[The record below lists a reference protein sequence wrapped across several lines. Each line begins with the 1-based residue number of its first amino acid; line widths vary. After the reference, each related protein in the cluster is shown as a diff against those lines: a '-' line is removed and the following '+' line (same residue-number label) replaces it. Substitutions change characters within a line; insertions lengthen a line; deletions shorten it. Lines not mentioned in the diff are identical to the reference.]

1 MFTVLEEKR
10 YASIMTLPPLRQEK
24 EEARNLMKRE
34 IILARNAIKRLQKEA
49 RFQDTNMNTQ
59 VRINH
64 IFFELYVL

>member
-49 RFQDTNMNTQ
+49 RFLGTNMDIQ
-59 VRINH
+59 VRINN
-64 IFFELYVL
+64 ILFLSFMF

>member
-34 IILARNAIKRLQKEA
+34 IILARNAIKRSQKEA
-49 RFQDTNMNTQ
+49 RFQDINMNIQ
-59 VRINH
+59 VRDLFV
-64 IFFELYVL
+64 FFF

>member
-34 IILARNAIKRLQKEA
+34 IILARNAIKRSQKEA
-49 RFQDTNMNTQ
+49 RFQDINMNIQ
-59 VRINH
+59 VRIYAM
-64 IFFELYVL
+64 FL

>member
-34 IILARNAIKRLQKEA
+34 IILARNAIKRSQKEA
-49 RFQDTNMNTQ
+49 RFQGIDMNIQ
-59 VRINH
+59 VRDH
-64 IFFELYVL
+64 